1 MRPFIIAF
9 AMYSKIPMP
18 RIEWTEENMK
28 YAMCFFPLIGAVI
41 GLLEVL
47 VYSLCELLCFGE
59 IFRTSLMVLMP
70 VLVTGGIHVD
80 GFIDTMDARSS
91 WGDKEK
97 KREILKDSH
106 VGAFGIIGCVTYYLV
121 LAGAY
126 SEVNQRTIWIVAA
139 VFVFSRAFSGLASVT
154 FPLAKKDG
162 LLADFAKRAQKKKVC
177 IIMYGYLILCAVF
190 MIYIS
195 WITGLLCIITG
206 ILTFGYYR
214 HFAEKEFGG
223 NSGDLAGYFL
233 QLCEL
238 FLAVTVVTADKIV
251 YYL

>member
-18 RIEWTEENMK
+18 RIEWTKENMK
-28 YAMCFFPLIGAVI
+28 YAMCFFPLVGAVT

-47 VYSLCELLCFGE
+47 VFSLCGLFCFGE
-59 IFRTSLMVLMP
+59 MFRTSLMVLIP

-91 WGDKEK
+91 WGDQEK

-106 VGAFGIIGCVTYYLV
+106 VGAFGIIGCVVYYIV
-121 LAGAY
+121 MAGAY
-126 SEVNQRTIWIVAA
+126 SEISQRTVWIIAA
-139 VFVFSRAFSGLASVT
+139 GFVLSRAFSGLASVT

-162 LLADFAKRAQKKKVC
+162 LLADFAKRAHKKKVC
-177 IIMYGYLILCAVF
+177 IIMYGYLILCAIF
-190 MIYIS
+190 MICIS
-195 WITGLLCIITG
+195 WITGLFCIVTG
-206 ILTFGYYR
+206 IGTFLYYR
-214 HFAEKEFGG
+214 HFARKEFGG

-238 FLAVTVVTADKIV
+238 LLAIVTVTADKIV